1 MLNHQK
7 DNQDF
12 RIKALFY
19 TIGGWIYFIISLITL
34 LISFI
39 FITYFIQDLLWIIII
54 FLFIILVVIFVATI
68 LAKSYCSHCDKNVYP
83 IFNDHYCL
91 SMFKDMKRKI
101 RNYFLWQLYGVI
113 EEIED
118 YVNELIKLNLITDD
132 EKEVLRSN
140 LTSLRIFENLPD
152 YKYTMITMGSL
163 LEFLLIRYCKNNKI
177 EPEPYDDPFGN
188 NVPANKKIFI
198 NYIQSAIKINLFKRK
213 NSWHI
218 IQHNL
223 RNFRNYVHINKEL
236 KDEKIDK
243 EWYKTIKPHFERI
256 LNDFKSQN

>member
-1 MLNHQK
+1 MNHQK
-7 DNQDF
+7 DNQDL
-12 RIKALFY
+12 RIIAFLNK
-19 TIGGWIYFIISLITL
+19 IGGWIYFIISLIIL

-39 FITYFIQDLLWIIII
+39 FIKIFIQDLLWTIIILL
-54 FLFIILVVIFVATI
+54 FLLLVIIVIAI
-68 LAKSYCSHCDKNVYP
+68 RLAKSYCSHCDKNVYP
-83 IFNDHYCL
+83 ILNDHYCL

-101 RNYFLWQLYGVI
+101 RNYFLWEIYEEI

-118 YVNELIKLNLITDD
+118 YVNELIELNLINDD

-152 YKYTMITMGSL
+152 YKYTMITMGSI
-163 LEFLLIRYCKNNKI
+163 LEFILIRYCINNKI

-188 NVPANKKIFI
+188 HVPANKKKFI

-223 RNFRNYVHINKEL
+223 RNFRNYVHINKEI

-256 LNDFKSQN
+256 INDFISQN